1 MLPSQYEALPRREK
15 AMIIAM
21 IQIKMEDDK
30 KKLDHYICGSVTA
43 QKQKMHTIFVR
54 AYLTVTK
61 QQTYREECN

>member
-30 KKLDHYICGSVTA
+30 KKN
-43 QKQKMHTIFVR
+43 
-54 AYLTVTK
+54 
-61 QQTYREECN
+61 EEMKRKAKKGKRGRKK